1 MEEWGGIFQT
11 MFTGKDIFVKRVF
24 FVSVLH
30 RVYESRQG
38 LFKRKVF
45 FLTMSVTRDVSQDAL
60 IDIQIKRIHEYKR
73 SDLRENRAMTWGSK
87 PMKNTIFWGMNIQKS
102 QLFWCENQ
110 GTRVLTHRHMVRN
123 KFLFTFFCWTP
134 KKQRALSRPMTW
146 WVT

>member
-1 MEEWGGIFQT
+1 MGGSSKPCLPEKIFLWRECSLFQFYIGS
-11 MFTGKDIFVKRVF
+11 MN
-24 FVSVLH
+24 
-30 RVYESRQG
+30 QG
-38 LFKRKVF
+38 RDFSSAKFF